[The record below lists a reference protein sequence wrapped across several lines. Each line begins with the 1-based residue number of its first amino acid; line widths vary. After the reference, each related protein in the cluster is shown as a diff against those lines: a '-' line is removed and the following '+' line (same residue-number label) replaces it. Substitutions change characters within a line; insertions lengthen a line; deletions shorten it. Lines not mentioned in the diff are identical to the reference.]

1 MVWIIMKFNKRIIKK
16 LLKYIKLDSKL
27 IQLVMIGVV
36 LITTLILI
44 TNKEE
49 NKGKKSDNTKEVK
62 KQYKEENPKEKEQN
76 NAVSEEVKSNSKIKD
91 WSVKRVVDGDTVVLE
106 KNGYEYKVRLIGV
119 DTPESVHLDKN
130 KNTKE
135 GKIASDFT
143 KERLTGKKVDI
154 EFDVKPQ
161 DKYGRYL
168 VYLYVDGISYNEVL
182 LEEGMARV
190 MMISPNVKNKE
201 LYTQIEK
208 RAKDKKIG

>member
-1 MVWIIMKFNKRIIKK
+1 MKFNKRIIKK

-44 TNKEE
+44 TNKEG
-49 NKGKKSDNTKEVK
+49 NKGKKSDNTKEVE
-62 KQYKEENPKEKEQN
+62 KQYKEEKQKEKEQN

-91 WSVKRVVDGDTVVLE
+91 LSVKRVVDGDTVVLE

-201 LYTQIEK
+201 LYAQIEK
-208 RAKDKKIG
+208 RAKDKKIGIWK

>member
-1 MVWIIMKFNKRIIKK
+1 MKFNKRIIKK

-91 WSVKRVVDGDTVVLE
+91 LSVKRVVDGDTVVLE

-201 LYTQIEK
+201 LYAQIEK
-208 RAKDKKIG
+208 RAKDKKIGIWK

>member
-1 MVWIIMKFNKRIIKK
+1 MKFNKRIIKK

-44 TNKEE
+44 TNNEG
-49 NKGKKSDNTKEVK
+49 NKQKKSENTKEVE
-62 KQYKEENPKEKEQN
+62 KQYKEEKQKEKEQN
-76 NAVSEEVKSNSKIKD
+76 NSVSEEVKSNSKIKD
-91 WSVKRVVDGDTVVLE
+91 LNVKRVVDGDTVVLE

-201 LYTQIEK
+201 LYAQIEK
-208 RAKDKKIG
+208 RAKDKKIGIWK

>member
-1 MVWIIMKFNKRIIKK
+1 MKFNKRIIKK

-91 WSVKRVVDGDTVVLE
+91 LSVRRVVDGDTVVLE

-201 LYTQIEK
+201 LYAQIEK
-208 RAKDKKIG
+208 RAKDKKIGIWK